1 MKHILQYFVISTI
14 TLVALS
20 CSKKETP
27 ANETNSFTPMVINAV
42 VDDDVTKTTYT
53 DNGTKYEF
61 SWNQNDYVAVQVYK
75 GGSAAKPDQI
85 KFKAQSDG
93 PTTTLVQAGNTYDLT
108 DAHNVEGYSNKNYTL
123 GDYAFYPRYESS
135 SNNDL
140 LYTRNETGSG
150 DGDSSTD
157 YLKLYESIPYVPDN
171 PSSVIPI
178 IGRKESGDGTPNTI
192 FKFKTATGVLK
203 ISLKQIP
210 AGATKL
216 VLTSK
221 NASDQLSGEWLFTD
235 DTYTDGIVMGTGN
248 KNHTNTKTVT
258 FTDLSGLDT
267 YTDFFVPIPVG
278 SIHGIIVDIKKDDNT
293 LLWRVSADADIPI
306 NRGVVTELPDID
318 ISGKSIAFTVGGT
331 SNDPA
336 VSITHSGFN
345 RVCLTVTNSA
355 VNTPSSYLDGL
366 FFSGSVNNYK
376 ISTWDASHTK
386 LLADKNSGLYYMH
399 YVALSSAVQANTL
412 SGLDDKRVKA
422 YGTVPFYYLSSSDKD
437 AYTGQFAVEGQCS
450 TKSWAVT
457 PTTITFDVSDDPS
470 KGNIMITEFDGLC
483 CDVSNNT
490 HGISGN
496 STNLYNPANFSSY
509 ADGQPVY
516 GVYSGTPGAST
527 NLVFK
532 DVLSQV
538 FYTDQSGS
546 GHIIGCASAQ
556 GAPNTDLEMSIGFGV
571 VYRSTNY
578 KFICT
583 RGFMGNYYK
592 SGSTASADYYFYQF
606 GAGAIE

>member
-27 ANETNSFTPMVINAV
+27 ANETNSFIPMVINAV

-75 GGSAAKPDQI
+75 GGSATKPDQI

-93 PTTTLVQAGNTYDLT
+93 ATTTLVQDGNLFDLT
-108 DAHNVEGYSNKNYTL
+108 DAHNVDGYSNKNYTL
-123 GDYAFYPRYESS
+123 GDYAFYPKYEVSN
-135 SNNDL
+135 NNDL
-140 LYTRNETGSG
+140 LYTRNASGSG

-157 YLKLYESIPYVPDN
+157 YVKLYESIPYVSGN

-178 IGRKESGDGTPNTI
+178 IGRKESGDGTPNTL

-221 NASDQLSGEWLFTD
+221 SASDQLSGEWLFTD
-235 DTYTDGIVMGTGN
+235 DTYTNGIVMGTNN
-248 KNHTNTKTVT
+248 KNSTNTKTVT
-258 FTDLSGLDT
+258 FSGLSSLDT
-267 YTDFFVPIPVG
+267 YTDFFIPIPAGAVNG
-278 SIHGIIVDIKKDDNT
+278 LLVDIKKDDNT
-293 LLWRVSADADIPI
+293 LLWRVSTDQVLTIT
-306 NRGVVTELPDID
+306 RGVVTELPNIEMT
-318 ISGKSIAFTVGGT
+318 GKSISFTVGGS
-331 SNDPA
+331 SNNPTA
-336 VSITHSGFN
+336 SITQSGYA
-345 RVCLTVTNSA
+345 RVCVNVSNSDA
-355 VNTPSSYLDGL
+355 NTPSSYPTGL
-366 FFSGSVNNYK
+366 WFSGNANYN
-376 ISTWDASHTK
+376 ISTWDAGHTK
-386 LLADKNSGLYYMH
+386 LLGDKNSGLYYMH
-399 YVALSSAVQANTL
+399 YVALSSTVEANTL
-412 SGLDDKRVKA
+412 SSLDDKRVKA

-437 AYTGQFAVEGQCS
+437 AYTGQFAAAGQCS

-470 KGNIMITEFDGLC
+470 QGNIMITEFDGLC

-496 STNLYNPANFSSY
+496 STNLYDPANFSGY
-509 ADGQPVY
+509 TDGQPVY

-527 NLVFK
+527 NLVLKTSFRK
-532 DVLSQV
+532 FSILTRV
-538 FYTDQSGS
+538 
-546 GHIIGCASAQ
+546 AQ
-556 GAPNTDLEMSIGFGV
+556 DTSLAAHQPKERLIL
-571 VYRSTNY
+571 
-578 KFICT
+578 I
-583 RGFMGNYYK
+583 
-592 SGSTASADYYFYQF
+592 
-606 GAGAIE
+606 